1 MKRGIMAVVLVSCAA
16 LALVAFKPTSTA
28 SAEVLRI
35 QAHFDSVLVELNARD
50 VSQLTAEQRANR
62 SALIRTLAAYRTRA
76 AFPINYDFD
85 TPTPYFVDRGTGVLC
100 AVAHLMEQTGRRDI
114 VDRVAAA
121 NNNVWVSQLAGDA
134 EFEGWL
140 TRQGI
145 TLAEAARIQVP
156 YIGEPILEQPAPA
169 RQSLLLPAA
178 GAGLAATAS
187 AMNLLSNRDGH
198 GRIRNVAG
206 LASGVVSLGY
216 GAALLADPSA
226 DRGMAVANLATGA
239 FSAIISGRGIMR
251 HRQQVAAQREAERA
265 RVAMAPIVPVA
276 GSGTGVSLNVR
287 F

>member
-1 MKRGIMAVVLVSCAA
+1 MKRGIMAAVLLAGAA
-16 LALVAFKPTSTA
+16 ISLVAFKPA
-28 SAEVLRI
+28 SMASSEVLRI

-62 SALIRTLAAYRTRA
+62 SALIRTLAAYRNRA
-76 AFPINYDFD
+76 AFPINYDFSS
-85 TPTPYFVDRGTGVLC
+85 PTPYFVDRGTGVLC

-114 VDRVAAA
+114 VERVAAA
-121 NNNVWVSQLAGDA
+121 NNNVWVPQLAGDA
-134 EFEGWL
+134 EFESWL
-140 TRQGI
+140 ARQGI

-156 YIGEPILEQPAPA
+156 YMGEPILDDPAPA

-206 LASGVVSLGY
+206 LASGVASFGY
-216 GAALLADPSA
+216 GAALLNDPKA
-226 DRGMAVANLATGA
+226 DRGMAIANLATGA
-239 FSAIISGRGIMR
+239 VSAFVSGRGILR

-265 RVAMAPIVPVA
+265 KVAMAPIIPVA
-276 GSGTGVSLNVR
+276 GSGAGVSLNVR

>member
-1 MKRGIMAVVLVSCAA
+1 MKRRIMAAVMLTAAAVS
-16 LALVAFKPTSTA
+16 LVAFRPASTS

-50 VSQLTAEQRANR
+50 VAHLSAEQRANR
-62 SALIRTLAAYRTRA
+62 SALIRTLAAYRNRA
-76 AFPINYDFD
+76 AFPINYEFSA
-85 TPTPYFVDRGTGVLC
+85 PTPYFVDRGTGVLC

-121 NNNVWVSQLAGDA
+121 NNNVWVPQLAGDA
-134 EFEGWL
+134 EFETWL

-156 YIGEPILEQPAPA
+156 YIGEPIFEDPAPV

-198 GRIRNVAG
+198 GRIRNIAG
-206 LASGVVSLGY
+206 LASGAVSLGY
-216 GAALLADPSA
+216 GASLLRDRNA

-239 FSAIISGRGIMR
+239 VSAFVSGRGILR
-251 HRQQVAAQREAERA
+251 HRQQVAAQREAERTK
-265 RVAMAPIVPVA
+265 VAMAPIVPVA
-276 GSGTGVSLNVR
+276 GSGAGVSLNVR